1 MGHLFWSSVYG
12 FRSSR
17 STADV
22 LTVVS
27 DRIAMTFNWF
37 GATWVVTLD
46 ISQSFSRVWLFG
58 YLALFCVFTVMD
70 DFGWFWMGI
79 LCKIIHSMLELLKAL
94 FLALHF
100 SSYALVIFMM
110 LYVILLSILIILL
123 STLNVKRHLI
133 CGNN

>member
-1 MGHLFWSSVYG
+1 M
-12 FRSSR
+12 
-17 STADV
+17 
-22 LTVVS
+22 
-27 DRIAMTFNWF
+27 
-37 GATWVVTLD
+37 LD

-58 YLALFCVFTVMD
+58 YLAVFCVFTVMD

-79 LCKIIHSMLELLKAL
+79 LCKIIHSMLEFLKAL

-100 SSYALVIFMM
+100 SSYALVIFMT
-110 LYVILLSILIILL
+110 LSAILLSMLIILL